1 MEGCGFAEVFLGGGG
16 YVGLFMWVVDMVRRD
31 LSMFGGSWIIIL
43 GGLVRV
49 ETEGV
54 DSGVLA
60 FGSNNRPCQY
70 TLLLRLSTATL
81 VVP

>member
-1 MEGCGFAEVFLGGGG
+1 
-16 YVGLFMWVVDMVRRD
+16 MVRRD
-31 LSMFGGSWIIIL
+31 LSMFWGSWIIIL
-43 GGLVRV
+43 GGLVGA

-60 FGSNNRPCQY
+60 FGSNRPCQY
-70 TLLLRLSTATL
+70 TLLLRLSTAML

>member
-1 MEGCGFAEVFLGGGG
+1 
-16 YVGLFMWVVDMVRRD
+16 MVRRD
-31 LSMFGGSWIIIL
+31 LSMFGGSRIIIL
-43 GGLVRV
+43 RGLVGV